1 MSLEIIDVGNRFGS
15 MNISSISVN
24 NMSNADKFHLY
35 AVKFGRIANDDSE
48 LTLEMKRAVFDR
60 HREIMANHYG
70 VDAKKIFV
78 ADQEKKNGSSFLIT
92 RDFVEANPDG
102 WKTSIPED
110 ILITTDEVPGVVIGH
125 PIADC
130 PVVMA
135 IDKKKGVAA
144 IAHCSAELID
154 KKMPMMVVDA
164 LQRACDSRDDEI
176 VAYISACAGNDW
188 TYDNYP
194 RWATDRKLW
203 DGAITLDNGVFRI
216 DMRKVIL
223 NQLAERNIK
232 DMRFNMDN
240 TRTNPNYYSNSM
252 ASPNGGNDPTKSG
265 RNFAG
270 VCFNPKYKE
279 KVKFNER

>member
-1 MSLEIIDVGNRFGS
+1 MSLKIIDVGNQFGT
-15 MNISSISVN
+15 MNTSSISL
-24 NMSNADKFHLY
+24 SNLSGLDKFYLY
-35 AVKFGRIANDDSE
+35 AVFGVLVDHDSKLNSE
-48 LTLEMKRAVFDR
+48 IRQIIFER
-60 HREIMANHYG
+60 HRRAMADHYG
-70 VDAKKIFV
+70 FDASKIFI
-78 ADQEKKNGSSFLIT
+78 ADQKNKDGSSFEIT
-92 RDFVEANPDG
+92 REFVEANPDG
-102 WKTSIPED
+102 WMASIPED
-110 ILITTDEVPGVVIGH
+110 ILITTDKVPGVVIGH
-125 PIADC
+125 PVADC

-135 IDKKKGVAA
+135 ADLRKGAVA

-164 LQRACDSRDDEI
+164 LQRAYDSKDDEI

-252 ASPNGGNDPTKSG
+252 ASPNGGNDPAKSG

-270 VCFNPKYKE
+270 VFFKPKYKE
-279 KVKFNER
+279 KVKFKEK